1 MPELW
6 KGLMLILFL
15 LFSFYIMGRSLS
27 PRPGIPCLAVGF
39 VLFLGL
45 TELLTFWMV
54 AFSLPRISFSLL
66 VAVIY
71 LLLMIPG
78 LNRISLPQLPRTFT
92 LRKLAARH
100 GLWIGITLLMILL
113 VIFFYRPDADDSF
126 YVSNAALFQQTSRLN
141 PYDSSFG
148 IPSLGTVPMYDFQ
161 IWEALVSV
169 LSNLF
174 HLEAVSVMHL
184 YLLPVLLTVSASA
197 YLFLGQTLLGRNQ
210 KAAPLFYFFVSL
222 FHLWGGYA
230 VYSEGSFLLS
240 RLWQGKSLYLTV
252 ILPLMTGLL
261 LRCLKKNPRLLWA
274 QLAICILAGMALNP
288 TSLYVLGFQLFFLM
302 LILALYRKQ
311 ASFLLH
317 MLPSLLLVVF
327 FTLMIYLRT
336 RQFSGQI
343 EAASQADGAFVTTT
357 FLNFLGEGK
366 FYLIFYLLSLGI
378 ILWKGN
384 RPSKVYAIFLPLA
397 LFLGIWNPL
406 TGAFIARS
414 VTKVPSYWR
423 VFWLLPLAPSMACA
437 GCLMEEEYRSSLRL
451 RILSILATCLA
462 LILPGKWMFS
472 SSNGFLTA
480 KNAERLPEETLLLG
494 QEMVSETSQPVVLAC
509 DALAT
514 TLRQKYLDLSLVYS
528 RPQYILDLFQYRGEE
543 TQAAERRQL
552 MEFSNGRL
560 TDFQGITDLL
570 DYYQV
575 DYILLSRQEEEETA
589 YLLDSGQWGLRDS
602 QGSYVLL
609 QAIP

>member
-15 LFSFYIMGRSLS
+15 LFSFYTMGRSLA
-27 PRPGIPCLAVGF
+27 PHGGIPCLAIGF

-45 TELLTFWMV
+45 TQLLTFWMV
-54 AFSLPRISFSLL
+54 TFSLPRICFSLL
-66 VAVIY
+66 AAVIY

-78 LNRISLPQLPRTFT
+78 LCKISLPRLNQPLS
-92 LRKLAARH
+92 LRKQLARH

-113 VIFFYRPDADDSF
+113 VLFFYRPDADDSF
-126 YVSNAALFQQTSRLN
+126 YVSNAALFQQASRLN

-148 IPSLGTVPMYDFQ
+148 IPGLGTVPMYDFQ

-197 YLFLGQTLLGRNQ
+197 YLFLGQSLLGRNQ
-210 KAAPLFYFFVSL
+210 KAAPFFYFFLSL

-261 LRCLKKNPRLLWA
+261 LGCLKKNHRLLWG

-327 FTLMIYLRT
+327 FTLLIYLRT
-336 RQFSGQI
+336 RRFSGQI
-343 EAASQADGAFVTTT
+343 EAASQADGAFVTNT

-384 RPSKVYAIFLPLA
+384 RQSKIYAVFLPLA

-406 TGAFIARS
+406 TGAFIARW

-423 VFWLLPLAPSMACA
+423 VFWLLPLGPSIAYA
-437 GCLMEEEYRSSLRL
+437 GCLMEEEYRSCLRL
-451 RILSILATCLA
+451 RILSILAACLA

-480 KNAERLPEETLLLG
+480 KNTERLPQESLILG
-494 QEMVSETSQPVVLAC
+494 QEMVTESTQPLVLAC

-543 TQAAERRQL
+543 NQAAWRTRL

-560 TDFQGITDLL
+560 TDYQGITDLL
-570 DYYQV
+570 SYYQV
-575 DYILLSRQEEEETA
+575 DYVILSRQEEAETS
-589 YLLDSGQWGLRDS
+589 YLLDSGQWSLRS
-602 QGSYVLL
+602 QQGSYLLL
-609 QAIP
+609 QALH